1 MLQVVESLVSPSAET
16 HPPSAETHPP
26 SSETHPPSAETNAPN
41 ADMDINAE
49 DMHDYGE
56 ACDAMDGEGAVD
68 QSQYGIRAQR
78 QHEQHC
84 L

>member
-1 MLQVVESLVSPSAET
+1 
-16 HPPSAETHPP
+16 
-26 SSETHPPSAETNAPN
+26 
-41 ADMDINAE
+41 MDINAE

>member
-1 MLQVVESLVSPSAET
+1 MPYMLQVVESLVSPSAET
-16 HPPSAETHPP
+16 HPPSAETD
-26 SSETHPPSAETNAPN
+26 PPSAEPHPPN

>member
-1 MLQVVESLVSPSAET
+1 
-16 HPPSAETHPP
+16 
-26 SSETHPPSAETNAPN
+26 
-41 ADMDINAE
+41 MDINAE

-84 L
+84 FGEEMSPNSGNTRCYCRPSWDSMLSTRSFFSDIY